1 MVWYRTDSF
10 IEEDDDWIPNT
21 ASEYV
26 FITKDGRIASVLD
39 LDFGFGLQI
48 LDPE

>member
-1 MVWYRTDSF
+1 MVWQKTDSF

-48 LDPE
+48 LDPK

>member
-1 MVWYRTDSF
+1 MVWHKTDSF
-10 IEEDDDWIPNT
+10 IEEPDDWIPNT

-48 LDPE
+48 LKSE

>member
-1 MVWYRTDSF
+1 MVWHKTDSF
-10 IEEDDDWIPNT
+10 IEEDDDWSPNT

-48 LDPE
+48 LDLE